1 MMRLVCQHCLR
12 TLVALYGHALF
23 LPDSLSMILSEFKQ
37 DPLPIRWLMGAGGLG
52 V

>member
-1 MMRLVCQHCLR
+1 MHLVCQHYLR

-23 LPDSLSMILSEFKQ
+23 LPGSLSMILSEFKQ
-37 DPLPIRWLMGAGGLG
+37 DPFPIGWLMGAGGLG